1 MFHASRK
8 SRVNG
13 LAEAFVHTFKRWLTD
28 TTFGLACDRA
38 GATHASPFGR
48 KGSYVP
54 AFEQIPTADIALDDE
69 AFGVTY
75 RPHMQRLLDSVA
87 EMGVLTPLH
96 LRRAAESAPLQLVTG
111 SKRLR
116 AARQAGQ
123 ATVPA
128 LVHEADEL
136 SEQQAFLLAVHDN
149 LACRAFNAVEKARIL
164 RRLRHDFRYPDAD
177 LIKQFCPLLD
187 LPPRADTL
195 EAYCTLAILDDALQ
209 AATVENGLPVDV
221 ALWVGNLGIADRQAV
236 LPVFASLQLG
246 SNRAQ
251 ECAAYIDEV
260 CQRDAHSAAALL
272 ERLGIPALLDDP
284 QRSGPQKREAVR
296 HALRQ
301 ARYPQLTAHER
312 RYREAARRLRL
323 PPAIALRPPTYFEN
337 RQYQVSF
344 SFSQRQEL
352 RQAAERLLEAADS
365 DAMDDL
371 LDL

>member
-1 MFHASRK
+1 M
-8 SRVNG
+8 
-13 LAEAFVHTFKRWLTD
+13 
-28 TTFGLACDRA
+28 
-38 GATHASPFGR
+38 
-48 KGSYVP
+48 P
-54 AFEQIPTADIALDDE
+54 AFSHVPVTDIALDDE
-69 AFGVTY
+69 AFVVTY
-75 RPHMQRLLDSVA
+75 RPQMQRLVESVA
-87 EMGVLTPLH
+87 RMGILSPLH
-96 LRRAAESAPLQLVTG
+96 LRRAAESAPLQLVAG

-128 LVHEADEL
+128 LLHEVDEL
-136 SEQQAFLLAVHDN
+136 SEHQAFLLAVHDN
-149 LACRAFNAVEKARIL
+149 LACRPFNAVEKARIL
-164 RRLRHDFRYPDAD
+164 RRLRHDFQVPDATLSD
-177 LIKQFCPLLD
+177 QVCPLLD

-195 EAYCTLAILDDALQ
+195 HAYCTLAMLDDALQ
-209 AATVENGLPVDV
+209 AATVESALPVDV
-221 ALWVGNLGIADRQAV
+221 AVWVGGLDAADRQAV
-236 LPVFASLQLG
+236 LPLFAGLQLG

-251 ECAAYIDEV
+251 ECASYIDEV
-260 CQRDAHSAAALL
+260 CQREACSAAALV
-272 ERLGIPALLDDP
+272 ERLGIPALLANP

-312 RYREAARRLRL
+312 RYREAVRRLHL
-323 PPAIALRPPTYFEN
+323 PPAIALRPPPYFEN

-352 RQAAERLLEAADS
+352 RHAAQRLLDAADS

>member
-1 MFHASRK
+1 MRMTAGS
-8 SRVNG
+8 SPGG
-13 LAEAFVHTFKRWLTD
+13 LSTD
-28 TTFGLACDRA
+28 TVLGLACDWA
-38 GATHASPFGR
+38 GATHASPLGR

-69 AFGVTY
+69 AFVVTY
-75 RPHMQRLLDSVA
+75 RPHVQRLLDSVA

-96 LRRAAESAPLQLVTG
+96 LRRAAESAPLQLVAG

-128 LVHEADEL
+128 LVHEVNEL

-164 RRLRHDFRYPDAD
+164 WRLRHDFRYPDAD
-177 LIKQFCPLLD
+177 LTKQFCPLLD

-195 EAYCTLAILDDALQ
+195 EAYCTLATLEDALQ
-209 AATVENGLPVDV
+209 AATVENALPVDV
-221 ALWVGNLGIADRQAV
+221 AVWVGGLNAADRQAV
-236 LPVFASLQLG
+236 LPLFTGLQLG

-251 ECAAYIDEV
+251 ACAAYIDEV
-260 CQRDAHSAAALL
+260 CQRDACSAAALF
-272 ERLGIPALLDDP
+272 ERLDIAALLVDP

-301 ARYPQLTAHER
+301 ARYPQLTAHEQ
-312 RYREAARRLRL
+312 RYREAVRRLRL
-323 PPAIALRPPTYFEN
+323 PPVILLRPPPYFEN

-352 RQAAERLLEAADS
+352 RQAAQRLLEAADS
-365 DAMDDL
+365 DA
-371 LDL
+371 LDELFEL

>member
-1 MFHASRK
+1 MP
-8 SRVNG
+8 
-13 LAEAFVHTFKRWLTD
+13 TFR
-28 TTFGLACDRA
+28 
-38 GATHASPFGR
+38 H
-48 KGSYVP
+48 
-54 AFEQIPTADIALDDE
+54 IPVADIALSDG
-69 AFGVTY
+69 AFVVTY
-75 RPHMQRLLDSVA
+75 RPQMQRLLDSVA
-87 EMGVLTPLH
+87 RMGVLTPLH
-96 LRRAAESAPLQLVTG
+96 VRQLSESPPLQLVAG

-128 LVHEADEL
+128 LVHETDEL
-136 SEQQAFLLAVHDN
+136 PEHQAFLLAVHDN
-149 LACRAFNAVEKARIL
+149 LACRPFNAVEKARIL
-164 RRLRHDFRYPDAD
+164 WRLRRDFHYPDDA
-177 LIKQFCPLLD
+177 LTEQFCPLLD

-195 EAYCTLAILDDALQ
+195 ETYCTLATLDDALQ
-209 AATVENGLPVDV
+209 AATVDNALPVAV
-221 ALWVGNLGIADRQAV
+221 AVWVGGLDTADRQAV
-236 LPVFASLQLG
+236 LPLFTGLQLG

-260 CQRDAHSAAALL
+260 CQRDACSAAALF
-272 ERLGIPALLDDP
+272 ERLDVPALLADP

-301 ARYPQLTAHER
+301 ARYPQLTAHEQ

-323 PPAIALRPPTYFEN
+323 PPSIALRPPPYFEH

-352 RQAAERLLEAADS
+352 RHAAQRLLDAADL